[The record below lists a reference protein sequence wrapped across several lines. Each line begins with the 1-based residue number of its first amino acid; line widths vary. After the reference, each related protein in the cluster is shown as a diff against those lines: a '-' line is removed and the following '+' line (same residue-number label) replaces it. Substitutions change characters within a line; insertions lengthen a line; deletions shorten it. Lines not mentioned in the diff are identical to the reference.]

1 MADLIQIRRDTLTN
15 WSSSNPKLELGEIGF
30 VTSGSSGQF
39 MTDPIQFKV
48 GNGSDSWNNLPLQ
61 IATRMSGSITDNQI
75 LVKSGSWMVG
85 VPNFTSA
92 SISQSISSSVGPLII
107 SASTLKTSIN
117 DVTASVSKLSG
128 SFLNTSSS
136 ISTSIAN
143 LSASKSN
150 IDGYYASLSVG
161 QADSLAGSVGH
172 VEDAWKPI
180 IRTTAGD
187 IDILSKEPAYVLSVR
202 GATDMSTLSP
212 MMLSGIRFNGFNA
225 LDPSWVITG
234 TLSGTTIQSSSNN
247 IAYFRCVKGTWG
259 AYGQSTENN
268 GYLFTDNSG
277 NKVTPIA
284 VKECTTIPAVG
295 SAVASVS
302 TTGSNGYTYYLPAT
316 ASNYLCAE
324 FSSTVDL
331 SKICAHIAW
340 SNKDDDKFVARS
352 SSLLDLTGITGSIGN
367 GGLYGLTAGATSV
380 ADEIIFNDA
389 HTQATWYKRL
399 SKALLSSLTWTSSS
413 ASVIE
418 SGSTTT
424 TYTYTAAPTNADSG
438 GLFTGSLSGLAYSSS
453 KLTYTSTTVT
463 PSDWSNTISGKYIL
477 YSLATSV
484 SGTVNISSSL
494 VCDDMGTEEVLGNN
508 IIPEVGLI
516 RTSYEG
522 GLTDYLRGLR
532 SDIVN
537 DTKVI
542 AQALTEQHEELQN
555 LKSVISSLS
564 VFLNKSMIDGQNIF
578 LEASGSPVTAVGVP
592 VQPWLFYRDIAAS
605 PKTVWVS
612 TSNVATSD
620 WIQIG

>member
-117 DVTASVSKLSG
+117 DITASVSKLSGSFLNTSSSISTSINDITASVSKLSG

-331 SKICAHIAW
+331 SKI
-340 SNKDDDKFVARS
+340 
-352 SSLLDLTGITGSIGN
+352 
-367 GGLYGLTAGATSV
+367 
-380 ADEIIFNDA
+380 
-389 HTQATWYKRL
+389 
-399 SKALLSSLTWTSSS
+399 
-413 ASVIE
+413 
-418 SGSTTT
+418 
-424 TYTYTAAPTNADSG
+424 
-438 GLFTGSLSGLAYSSS
+438 
-453 KLTYTSTTVT
+453 
-463 PSDWSNTISGKYIL
+463 
-477 YSLATSV
+477 
-484 SGTVNISSSL
+484 
-494 VCDDMGTEEVLGNN
+494 
-508 IIPEVGLI
+508 
-516 RTSYEG
+516 
-522 GLTDYLRGLR
+522 
-532 SDIVN
+532 
-537 DTKVI
+537 
-542 AQALTEQHEELQN
+542 
-555 LKSVISSLS
+555 
-564 VFLNKSMIDGQNIF
+564 
-578 LEASGSPVTAVGVP
+578 
-592 VQPWLFYRDIAAS
+592 
-605 PKTVWVS
+605 
-612 TSNVATSD
+612 
-620 WIQIG
+620 

>member
-136 ISTSIAN
+136 ISTSINDITASVSKLSGSFLNTSSSISTSINDITASVSKLSGSFLNTSSSISTSIAN

-225 LDPSWVITG
+225 LDPSWG
-234 TLSGTTIQSSSNN
+234 
-247 IAYFRCVKGTWG
+247 
-259 AYGQSTENN
+259 
-268 GYLFTDNSG
+268 
-277 NKVTPIA
+277 
-284 VKECTTIPAVG
+284 
-295 SAVASVS
+295 
-302 TTGSNGYTYYLPAT
+302 
-316 ASNYLCAE
+316 
-324 FSSTVDL
+324 
-331 SKICAHIAW
+331 
-340 SNKDDDKFVARS
+340 
-352 SSLLDLTGITGSIGN
+352 
-367 GGLYGLTAGATSV
+367 
-380 ADEIIFNDA
+380 
-389 HTQATWYKRL
+389 
-399 SKALLSSLTWTSSS
+399 
-413 ASVIE
+413 
-418 SGSTTT
+418 
-424 TYTYTAAPTNADSG
+424 
-438 GLFTGSLSGLAYSSS
+438 
-453 KLTYTSTTVT
+453 
-463 PSDWSNTISGKYIL
+463 
-477 YSLATSV
+477 
-484 SGTVNISSSL
+484 
-494 VCDDMGTEEVLGNN
+494 
-508 IIPEVGLI
+508 
-516 RTSYEG
+516 
-522 GLTDYLRGLR
+522 
-532 SDIVN
+532 
-537 DTKVI
+537 
-542 AQALTEQHEELQN
+542 
-555 LKSVISSLS
+555 
-564 VFLNKSMIDGQNIF
+564 
-578 LEASGSPVTAVGVP
+578 
-592 VQPWLFYRDIAAS
+592 
-605 PKTVWVS
+605 
-612 TSNVATSD
+612 
-620 WIQIG
+620 

>member
-15 WSSSNPKLELGEIGF
+15 WSSSNPKLELGELGF

-117 DVTASVSKLSG
+117 DVTASVSKLSGSFLNTSSSISTSINDITASVSKLSGSFLNTSSSISTSINDITASVSKLSGSFLNTSSSISTSINDITASVSKLSGSFLNTSSSISTSINDITASVSKLSG

-247 IAYFRCVKGTWG
+247 IAYFRCVKRTWG

-331 SKICAHIAW
+331 SKI
-340 SNKDDDKFVARS
+340 
-352 SSLLDLTGITGSIGN
+352 
-367 GGLYGLTAGATSV
+367 
-380 ADEIIFNDA
+380 
-389 HTQATWYKRL
+389 
-399 SKALLSSLTWTSSS
+399 
-413 ASVIE
+413 
-418 SGSTTT
+418 
-424 TYTYTAAPTNADSG
+424 
-438 GLFTGSLSGLAYSSS
+438 
-453 KLTYTSTTVT
+453 
-463 PSDWSNTISGKYIL
+463 
-477 YSLATSV
+477 
-484 SGTVNISSSL
+484 
-494 VCDDMGTEEVLGNN
+494 
-508 IIPEVGLI
+508 
-516 RTSYEG
+516 
-522 GLTDYLRGLR
+522 
-532 SDIVN
+532 
-537 DTKVI
+537 
-542 AQALTEQHEELQN
+542 
-555 LKSVISSLS
+555 
-564 VFLNKSMIDGQNIF
+564 
-578 LEASGSPVTAVGVP
+578 
-592 VQPWLFYRDIAAS
+592 
-605 PKTVWVS
+605 
-612 TSNVATSD
+612 
-620 WIQIG
+620 